1 MARGVGGRVGGRVR
15 SKKEGASGERRGEA
29 RRERRGEETERR
41 RKRRGERRGE
51 RGAERKAERE
61 AERTGA
67 ERHGE
72 RGGER
77 QSSCPRPA
85 EKQIKSEQVQKETI
99 METKGTLRVIA
110 RDAEC
115 AHLAIAE
122 IRILLSS
129 SILYVDFEKSFKQFQ
144 LNILAT
150 IFVTILKIIRVDYMY
165 MAEKRPLLYSNGTDS
180 AICL

>member
-1 MARGVGGRVGGRVR
+1 M
-15 SKKEGASGERRGEA
+15 
-29 RRERRGEETERR
+29 
-41 RKRRGERRGE
+41 ERRGE
-51 RGAERKAERE
+51 RGAEKRRRDAGRDAERDAEREARKERRRERRREQARRGAERE